1 MKEIKAYLE
10 NQKLLT
16 SAAMISMQQDE
27 KLNMVELHYLT
38 GKFVVIDQMLQQF
51 NKEYGTTK
59 KK

>member
-16 SAAMISMQQDE
+16 SAAMISMQQSE

>member
-16 SAAMISMQQDE
+16 SAAMIAMQQDE

-51 NKEYGTTK
+51 NKEHGTTK